1 MMTSKPS
8 VSTPRGETGILSPT
22 PTTMG
27 GMESTTQT
35 IQRLMSR
42 RRSLVL
48 SFAGLGAAILNPSGA
63 RAQMTEQEVRNGLQV
78 TSTGDVEVDQAASGQ
93 QDVRVTVDGLPV
105 TENGVYRTANGQTVV
120 NDGQI
125 TSTGDVR
132 VTQSASGTQSV
143 YTAVYDGMPA
153 ESCNPGHV
161 LADPKTGQLFF
172 QGEDCCYWPAC
183 ASECRKCRD
192 C

>member
-1 MMTSKPS
+1 MTTSRPS
-8 VSTPRGETGILSPT
+8 ASTPRGETGTLSPT
-22 PTTMG
+22 TTG
-27 GMESTTQT
+27 GTEFRTRT

-42 RRSLVL
+42 RRSLA
-48 SFAGLGAAILNPSGA
+48 SFAGLAAAALSQRGAK
-63 RAQMTEQEVRNGLQV
+63 AQFTEQEVRNGLQV

-93 QDVRVTVDGLPV
+93 QDVRVVVDGRPI
-105 TENGVYRTANGQTVV
+105 TENGVYRTATGQTVV

-125 TSTGDVR
+125 TSTGNVR
-132 VTQSASGTQSV
+132 VTQSASGDQSV
-143 YTAVYDGMPA
+143 YSAVYDGMPA

-161 LADPKTGQLFF
+161 LADPATGQLYF
-172 QGEDCCYWPAC
+172 QAQDCCYYPAC